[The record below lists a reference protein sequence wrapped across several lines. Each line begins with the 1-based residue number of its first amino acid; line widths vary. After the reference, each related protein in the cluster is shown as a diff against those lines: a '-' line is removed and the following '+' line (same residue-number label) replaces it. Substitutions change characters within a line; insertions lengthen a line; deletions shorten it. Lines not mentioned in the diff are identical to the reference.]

1 VINLGLSFALLPSF
15 KVLMVDGDLRRGSLG
30 NWLGMDQNTP
40 GLSNLLEGSVTLED
54 VVLQSDDTPFAFI
67 VRGNSKVP
75 PAELLNS
82 PHLASHFRAMGK
94 HFDLVLVDSPPVNL
108 ITDTQLLA
116 GGCDAVLLIA
126 RAFATTRKALKN
138 AIQELAPFNVIG
150 TVLNGGPRSR
160 IGSRNRS
167 YYYYQRPQK

>member
-1 VINLGLSFALLPSF
+1 
-15 KVLMVDGDLRRGSLG
+15 M
-30 NWLGMDQNTP
+30 
-40 GLSNLLEGSVTLED
+40 LED

-82 PHLASHFRAMGK
+82 PQLASHFRAMGK

-126 RAFATTRKALKN
+126 RAFATTRKAFKN
-138 AIQELAPFNVIG
+138 AIQDLAPFNVIG
-150 TVLNGGPRSR
+150 TVLNGGPKSR
-160 IGSRNRS
+160 IGWRNRN
-167 YYYYQRPQK
+167 YYYYQRQKK